1 MKNKLRNFTRCC
13 LKYGW
18 YFVAELLL
26 AYILSLVMVRGNT
39 LIGDAIDTLLSG
51 VEVDFKGFIVIL
63 LAMTAL
69 GFILAFLKSI
79 CISRFAIG
87 VQTKYKEMVVKK
99 LYHLEYKYFDKNS
112 SASVINKVNSDIA
125 ALDGL
130 LNQNMPE
137 VCTNIVAMITYA
149 VYVGSINWQLLVLI
163 MVCYPV
169 LFYFTN
175 KVVRKLES
183 LRKVF
188 RQKSDIITEIS
199 QDCVSGIMVLRTFGA
214 EAHFQEKLSAAADD
228 LVDNEA
234 KRTRISNNAIL
245 VRRMLQWLPNIICAV
260 YAYFLVIKGNISL
273 GELVVFLMILQ
284 KFVDAYIG
292 IPFNFVDAK
301 ENLVCVKRV
310 EEILCEEDEPCGT
323 ETTGMDTDAAITF
336 NGVDFSYTEG
346 KQVLSDLAFEIRK
359 GSSVAFVGDS
369 GGGKSTIFH
378 LLCGFYR
385 LDKGT
390 YSLFGRPFLEWNIE
404 AAREQFALVSQNV
417 FLFPTTIRE
426 NVRYGNQSATDEEIV
441 EACKKARIHEFIA
454 GLPEGYDS
462 IVGERGILLSGGE
475 RQRISM
481 ARAFLKNAPILLLD
495 EPTSA
500 VDVETESLI
509 QEALD
514 ELAENRTCITIA
526 HRLSTIKS
534 ADTIM
539 VLKDGKIAESGTHRE
554 LIQYGGVYAGLYG
567 KEENT
572 HETVEDIY

>member
-1 MKNKLRNFTRCC
+1 MKNRLKNFTRCC
-13 LKYGW
+13 LQYSW
-18 YFVAELLL
+18 YFAAELVL
-26 AYILSLVMVRGNT
+26 AYILSLVVVKGNT
-39 LIGDAIDTLLSG
+39 LIGTAIDTMLSG
-51 VEVDFKGFIVIL
+51 EQVAFAGFIVTL
-63 LAMTAL
+63 LGMTVL
-69 GFILAFLKSI
+69 GFLLAFLKSI
-79 CISRFAIG
+79 CISGFAIG
-87 VQTKYKEMVVKK
+87 VQTKYKELVVRK

-125 ALDGL
+125 AMDGL

-137 VCTNIVAMITYA
+137 ICTNAVAMITYA

-163 MVCYPV
+163 LVCYPV

-175 KVVRKLES
+175 KIVRKLES

-199 QDCVSGIMVLRTFGA
+199 QDCVSGIMVLRSFGA
-214 EAHFQEKLSAAADD
+214 EAYFQKKLSAAADD

-234 KRTRISNNAIL
+234 KRTRISNSAIL
-245 VRRMLQWLPNIICAV
+245 VRRMLQWMPNIICAV
-260 YAYFLVIKGNISL
+260 YAYFLVLNNSISL

-292 IPFNFVDAK
+292 VPFNLVDAK
-301 ENLVCVKRV
+301 ENMVCVKRV
-310 EEILCEEDEPCGT
+310 EAILCENDEPDGQET
-323 ETTGMDTDAAITF
+323 EGLDTDVAIAF
-336 NGVDFSYTEG
+336 EGVDFSYTGG
-346 KQVLSDLAFEIRK
+346 KQVLSNLSFKVEK

-385 LDKGT
+385 VGNGS
-390 YSLFGRPFLEWNIE
+390 YFLFGRPFSEWNME

-426 NVRYGNQSATDEEIV
+426 NVRYGNLHATDEDIV
-441 EACKKARIHEFIA
+441 AACKRARIHDFIV

-509 QEALD
+509 QAALY

-526 HRLSTIKS
+526 HRLSTIKN
-534 ADTIM
+534 ADAIM
-539 VLKDGKIAESGTHRE
+539 VLKDGSIIESGTHQE
-554 LIQYGGVYAGLYG
+554 LINSNGAYAGLYG
-567 KEENT
+567 KEESTN
-572 HETVEDIY
+572 EAVENIY